1 MKSRIDVFETVDHI
15 SKVKMNLE
23 GPTSN
28 GLGSLNSTKIDIFL
42 DINMAWTNVQVNIS
56 ANRNEI
62 VNFDFTETK
71 CSN

>member
-56 ANRNEI
+56 ANKNEI
-62 VNFDFTETK
+62 VNFDFPETK